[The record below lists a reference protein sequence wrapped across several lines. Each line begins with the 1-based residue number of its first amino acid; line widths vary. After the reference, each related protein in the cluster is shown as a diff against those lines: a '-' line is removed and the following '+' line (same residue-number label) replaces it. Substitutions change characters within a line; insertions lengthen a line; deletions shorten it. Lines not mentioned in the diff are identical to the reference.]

1 LTSFVTKA
9 YDFPHKG
16 MTSTRPSRGRV
27 LIVDDDRALNNV
39 LVDMLKTAGYSVRG
53 ALDGAAA
60 VKQLDKQTFDL
71 VLLDLGLPKVAGLD
85 ILKMLRDRRP
95 APKVIV
101 MTADDTPQTV
111 LKVVSEQ
118 AYQFLAKPVPPKR
131 VVETIDQAIGS
142 LSESLPIEVVSAK
155 PDWMELIVPCQVEVA
170 DRIESFVHGLITHLP
185 EVTRDAVA
193 YAFREL
199 LMNAIEWGGR
209 LDPTRKVRIA
219 CIRTRRMLLY
229 RIQDPGSGFRIEN
242 LDHAAISNKPDRPYA
257 HMEARNEKGL
267 RPGGFGLL
275 MTRTL
280 VDDLIYNEA
289 RNEVVFVKYLDQG
302 DL

>member
-1 LTSFVTKA
+1 
-9 YDFPHKG
+9 
-16 MTSTRPSRGRV
+16 MTSSRPTRGRV
-27 LIVDDDRALNNV
+27 LVVDDDRALNNV
-39 LVDMLKTAGYSVRG
+39 LVDMLKSAGYSVRG
-53 ALDGAAA
+53 ALDGSAA
-60 VKQLDKQTFDL
+60 VKQLERQTFDL

-95 APKVIV
+95 VPKVIV

-111 LKVVSEQ
+111 LKVVSGQ

-131 VVETIDQAIGS
+131 VVETVGQAIGS
-142 LSESLPIEVVSAK
+142 ASESLPIEVVSAK
-155 PDWMELIVPCQVEVA
+155 PDWMELMVPCQLEVA
-170 DRIESFVHGLITHLP
+170 DRIESFVHGLIAHLP
-185 EVTRDAVA
+185 EITRDAVA

-229 RIQDPGSGFRIEN
+229 RIQDPGPGFQIEDLN
-242 LDHAAISNKPDRPYA
+242 HAAINNNPDKPYA
-257 HMEARNEKGL
+257 HMEVRNDKGL

-275 MTRTL
+275 MTRTF